1 MNRAIAVAGMKPVI
15 DRVFAFDQLRE
26 AFAYYETT
34 QPLGKVVI
42 RHA

>member
-1 MNRAIAVAGMKPVI
+1 
-15 DRVFAFDQLRE
+15 VFAFDQLRE
-26 AFAYYETT
+26 AFAYYEAT